1 MKGKFIV
8 FEGIDGSG
16 KTTQI
21 NQLSKWITE
30 SNLIPKNK
38 QLVITREPG
47 GTKLGQSIRSLL
59 LDTSIEKNP
68 DSITELLLYAADR
81 AQHINEIIRP
91 SLNKGDWVISD
102 RFCGSTL
109 AYQGY
114 GRKLDIKLIKDLET
128 IATQGISPDI
138 TFLLDITVDESIK
151 RRINIK
157 DDRIENEGREFL
169 SNVLLGFKK
178 LSEDSYDKKF
188 DIKLLNELSKRRRYK
203 INEGEVIGTHKG
215 AHFFTIGQRKGL
227 SVGGH
232 SQPLFVIDTDV
243 KNNLVYVG
251 EGANHTGLFRKALEI
266 KKGSGKWI
274 RSDLTIDFDQRMDVL
289 VRIRYRQPLQEA
301 IIYNKKEGFFVV
313 FKNHQSSITS
323 GQFAAWYVGE
333 ELIGSGVIN

>member
-38 QLVITREPG
+38 QLVVTREPG

-59 LDTSIEKNP
+59 LDTSREKSP

-81 AQHINEIIRP
+81 AQHVNEIIRP
-91 SLNKGDWVISD
+91 SLQKGNWVISD

-178 LSEDSYDKKF
+178 LSEDNKWKTISALNSKEEIIS
-188 DIKLLNELSKRRRYK
+188 DIKYEINKLL
-203 INEGEVIGTHKG
+203 
-215 AHFFTIGQRKGL
+215 
-227 SVGGH
+227 
-232 SQPLFVIDTDV
+232 
-243 KNNLVYVG
+243 KN
-251 EGANHTGLFRKALEI
+251 K
-266 KKGSGKWI
+266 
-274 RSDLTIDFDQRMDVL
+274 
-289 VRIRYRQPLQEA
+289 
-301 IIYNKKEGFFVV
+301 
-313 FKNHQSSITS
+313 
-323 GQFAAWYVGE
+323 
-333 ELIGSGVIN
+333 

>member
-47 GTKLGQSIRSLL
+47 GTKLGHSIRSLL

-81 AQHINEIIRP
+81 AQHVNEIIRP
-91 SLNKGDWVISD
+91 SLQKGNWVISD

-178 LSEDSYDKKF
+178 LSEDNKWKTIAALNSKEEIIS
-188 DIKLLNELSKRRRYK
+188 DIKYEINKLL
-203 INEGEVIGTHKG
+203 
-215 AHFFTIGQRKGL
+215 
-227 SVGGH
+227 
-232 SQPLFVIDTDV
+232 
-243 KNNLVYVG
+243 KN
-251 EGANHTGLFRKALEI
+251 K
-266 KKGSGKWI
+266 
-274 RSDLTIDFDQRMDVL
+274 
-289 VRIRYRQPLQEA
+289 
-301 IIYNKKEGFFVV
+301 
-313 FKNHQSSITS
+313 
-323 GQFAAWYVGE
+323 
-333 ELIGSGVIN
+333 